1 MKVAIFLTYGYS
13 FETWQESGV
22 LERELKIYKKIS
34 DAYDVHFTFI
44 TYGNNSDFKFNI
56 DINSSEVIPIYSLI
70 KYSKFK
76 ILNYIRS
83 FLVPF
88 KLRSKLNEFDILHQH
103 QLLGSWIPI
112 LLKILIKKPLLI
124 RTGYDMLKFATEQ
137 RKGILVRVLYKMLT
151 ILSLKVCDLYTVTSS
166 SDEKLFKNTKKIKIR
181 PNWVELKE
189 INPLD
194 NRYKNRILCV
204 GRLVSQKN
212 YEYIIKEFKNTK
224 DYISIDIYGTG
235 PDEKRLVNLAKS
247 LNVNLNLLGNI
258 DHNKLIKIYSKYIY
272 FVTSSVFEGN
282 PKTVLEAMSMGCV
295 VLASEIPNHKEI
307 ILNNE
312 TGYIYELKD
321 DLLIQLYK
329 RINEDSDKL
338 QLVSSS
344 AFQQVRKNN
353 SIQKLTVNMYED
365 YLSLN

>member
-212 YEYIIKEFKNTK
+212 YEYIIKEFKNTE

-235 PDEKRLVNLAKS
+235 PDEKRLVNLATS

-258 DHNKLIKIYSKYIY
+258 DHNKLIKIYNKYIY

>member
-44 TYGNNSDFKFNI
+44 TYGNNSDFKFNT

-235 PDEKRLVNLAKS
+235 PDEKRLVNLATS

-353 SIQKLTVNMYED
+353 SIQKLTINMYED

>member
-1 MKVAIFLTYGYS
+1 
-13 FETWQESGV
+13 
-22 LERELKIYKKIS
+22 
-34 DAYDVHFTFI
+34 
-44 TYGNNSDFKFNI
+44 
-56 DINSSEVIPIYSLI
+56 
-70 KYSKFK
+70 
-76 ILNYIRS
+76 
-83 FLVPF
+83 
-88 KLRSKLNEFDILHQH
+88 
-103 QLLGSWIPI
+103 

-212 YEYIIKEFKNTK
+212 YEYIIKEFKNTE

-235 PDEKRLVNLAKS
+235 PDEKRLVNLATS

-258 DHNKLIKIYSKYIY
+258 DHNKLIKIYNKYIY